1 MRATEEY
8 GGLTIWARRP
18 FPSSEKDVMQVEPRP
33 YGRRRELV
41 LIALIALLGLVTT
54 VLLVIPGAF
63 AA

>member
-1 MRATEEY
+1 M
-8 GGLTIWARRP
+8 WAARP

-41 LIALIALLGLVTT
+41 LIALIALLGLVTA